1 MNDVEQQL
9 QQAFSAR
16 VGELQVSPA
25 AESRLRAAVGR
36 RRQRRRFVLVVA
48 PMIAVAAAVGV
59 LLAVQPD
66 RGPDRGT
73 APAVLLPAPAVDTPT
88 PDASTPADTPA
99 SPPVGATPPNSPRP
113 VPPASTPPPIPA
125 AAGGPAELVGLTG
138 GTDQQQ
144 AFVYDARTGRRLRQL
159 RVPEGQSVDAVAA
172 VPGGGFLVA
181 HAAAVTGPTGPRP
194 CATTV
199 ESIGTSTAFRLRLEE
214 GVGNLAVS
222 PDGATVAIAG
232 GCPAGS
238 LELRSTA
245 DGRLLRR
252 WTEAPFAHDN
262 GLFGLSFS
270 PGGRWLA
277 FVYNPCCGGGTDGVH
292 VLDTTAP
299 GTSYLGVQLIDEYV
313 GSPVPTDSQTGEPG
327 WLDATHVVVAR
338 SGPRSSD
345 LVSLDATA
353 PRTPPRALSPLPS
366 TAGHVIN
373 VRSGATS
380 GHLLVEGSDACCRR
394 VYRYDGEVLRPLA
407 LTAAGELRW

>member
-9 QQAFSAR
+9 QHAFSAR

-48 PMIAVAAAVGV
+48 PVVAVAAAVGV

-88 PDASTPADTPA
+88 PDASTPSGTP
-99 SPPVGATPPNSPRP
+99 ATPP
-113 VPPASTPPPIPA
+113 STPPPIPA

-159 RVPEGQSVDAVAA
+159 SVPEGQSVHAVAA

-181 HAAAVTGPTGPRP
+181 HAAAVTEPTATRP

-199 ESIGTSTAFRLRLEE
+199 ESIGTTTAFRLRLEE
-214 GVGNLAVS
+214 GVGSLAVS

-238 LELRSTA
+238 LELRSAA
-245 DGRLLRR
+245 DGRLLHR

-270 PGGRWLA
+270 PDGRRLA
-277 FVYNPCCGGGTDGVH
+277 FLYNPCCGGGTDGVH

-299 GTSYLGVQLIDEYV
+299 GTSYLGAKLIDQYV
-313 GSPVPTDSQTGEPG
+313 GSPVPTDLQTGEPG

-353 PRTPPRALSPLPS
+353 PRTPPRALSPLPVTS
-366 TAGHVIN
+366 GHVLN

-380 GHLLVEGSDACCRR
+380 GHLLVEGSDACCGL
-394 VYRYDGEVLRPLA
+394 VYRYDGGVLRPLA